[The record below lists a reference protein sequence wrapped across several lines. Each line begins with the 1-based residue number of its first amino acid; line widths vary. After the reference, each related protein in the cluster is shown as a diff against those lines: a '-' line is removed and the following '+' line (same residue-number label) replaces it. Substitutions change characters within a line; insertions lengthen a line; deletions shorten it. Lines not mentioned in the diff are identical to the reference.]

1 LVWQISRQLDRGVV
15 GEGIISPKIP
25 AFSPAFFLAHK
36 ILANQYGGSVRW
48 IIWVVVSE
56 SWGVALDGVALQ
68 ALPEAQHRFFNLA
81 GTALCDNEAFW
92 VDLAV
97 SKYLTDGLRLSWS
110 FSFYRFVMPIERLC
124 YICRFPSQNGNL
136 TIVFF
141 KVQCQFFSSYIF
153 LSADFYLRS
162 ERVFV
167 PDVVYFPRLFFH
179 AGYLQDSG
187 LLIPTPRVETPLA
200 VSLIA
205 V

>member
-1 LVWQISRQLDRGVV
+1 M
-15 GEGIISPKIP
+15 
-25 AFSPAFFLAHK
+25 
-36 ILANQYGGSVRW
+36 
-48 IIWVVVSE
+48 VVSE

-110 FSFYRFVMPIERLC
+110 FLFYRFAMPIQRLGFF
-124 YICRFPSQNGNL
+124 CRFPSQNGNL
-136 TIVFF
+136 TIV
-141 KVQCQFFSSYIF
+141 FSSYIF

-162 ERVFV
+162 EQVFV
-167 PDVVYFPRLFFH
+167 PDVVYFPWLFFH
-179 AGYLQDSG
+179 AGYLQDPG
-187 LLIPTPRVETPLA
+187 LLSPTPRFETPLA

-205 V
+205 G